1 MKRTVLVLLKKIIV
15 VALVISLEMYYVPF
29 NCLVSAKVNTEDYVI
44 MGEGKL
50 TDIANVKKISG
61 GDCIYEGELDKADV
75 KKLNNEGAVVEE
87 NILFSAS
94 KSNREEQHADI
105 DDEIWNYTMI
115 NIDEKMAETSGK
127 DIRIAVLDS
136 GVDFGNVETDGY
148 YDVSGEED
156 IPWYFQ
162 DMTGHGTGVAGIIHN
177 IVPNA
182 KIYSVKVMD
191 ASNTTD
197 LSKVIKG
204 IYWCINNNINVIN
217 MSFGTLQYSNILEKA
232 INDAYDAGITIV
244 AAAGNKGEKGVEYPA
259 AFEHVISVG
268 AVDSN
273 AEKTQESA
281 EGEGIDIMAPGQQV
295 VSDGLFGT
303 KIVCS
308 GTSIAAPHVTG
319 AAALIIRKNP
329 KVSPDFVK
337 TLLEQS
343 VKKIGDETRTGK
355 GLLDIGY
362 ALENYNS
369 FSKKYKKGLSKNDK
383 KMIKSNTCDIE
394 KAETNLLEGSWSDH
408 GALFDEGI
416 SGKYDGTASDLQK
429 IKLGSVMPDRIGG
442 ITGSVFPTLH
452 GRNNY
457 IANTIAITRLAVK
470 GDSCT
475 VNSISTDSTE
485 VSNAKGI
492 INSLKQL
499 SNSQWKEGGIS
510 GTPNATDKKLYFYG
524 MAIHVAT
531 DAIAH
536 HSFIWRDNAWRH
548 IEHNG
553 AYGGADD
560 PNTVRPRYEYAKHVA
575 YRIVRAYKAGHQA
588 SYSTFSPDDAALRT
602 SMLSSVTFKMEN
614 ILRNAKR
621 VSSSVSSD
629 GNAHTF
635 FNSYNINYEHTYSGS
650 IK

>member
-1 MKRTVLVLLKKIIV
+1 MKREVFVLLLKKVII
-15 VALVISLEMYYVPF
+15 VALVISLGMYYVPF

-204 IYWCINNNINVIN
+204 IYWCINNNINIIN

-337 TLLEQS
+337 TLLQQS
-343 VKKIGDETRTGK
+343 ARKISDETKTGK
-355 GLLDIGY
+355 GLLDIRY
-362 ALENYNS
+362 ALENYQL
-369 FSKKYKKGLSKNDK
+369 FSKKFKKGLSKNDK
-383 KMIKSNTCDIE
+383 KIIQSNTCDIE

-408 GALFDEGI
+408 GTLFDEGI

-429 IKLGSVMPDRIGG
+429 IKLGSVIPDKISKIKGN
-442 ITGSVFPTLH
+442 VFPTFH
-452 GRNNY
+452 GRDNY
-457 IANTIAITRLAVK
+457 IANTIAVTRLALK

-475 VNSISTDSTE
+475 VNSISSITGE
-485 VSNAKGI
+485 VNQAKGI
-492 INSLKQL
+492 LTALRGLSVTDWKQAGVSSVPGAL
-499 SNSQWKEGGIS
+499 
-510 GTPNATDKKLYFYG
+510 DKKLYFYG
-524 MAIHVAT
+524 VAIHIAT
-531 DAIAH
+531 DAVAH
-536 HSFIWRDNAWRH
+536 HSYVWYEKNWEKIT
-548 IEHNG
+548 HNG
-553 AYGGADD
+553 SPSGADD
-560 PNTVRPRYEYAKHVA
+560 VTKWPMRYEYAKHLA
-575 YRIVRAYKAGHQA
+575 YRIVRAYAAGNQA
-588 SYSTFSPDDAALRT
+588 SYKTFNPDDTNLRNR
-602 SMLSSVTFKMEN
+602 MLNSVTFKMNN
-614 ILRNAKR
+614 IKVYAVRSNSA
-621 VSSSVSSD
+621 VQSD
-629 GNAHTF
+629 ASAIEF
-635 FNSYNINYEHTYSGS
+635 FNKYQYSYSGS
-650 IK
+650 VK